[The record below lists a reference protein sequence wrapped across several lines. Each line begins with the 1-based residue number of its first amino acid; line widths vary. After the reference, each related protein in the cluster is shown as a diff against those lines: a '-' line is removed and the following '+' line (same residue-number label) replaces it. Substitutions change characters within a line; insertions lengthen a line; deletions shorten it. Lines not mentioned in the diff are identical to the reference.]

1 LIGATR
7 EAERPE
13 NGGFT
18 EWPGDDC
25 SSGAGMIYR
34 RHPKTP
40 EEGSLLKAVPLVVLF
55 LSATMLPAS
64 ANMQAACTEDALRL
78 CNAYIPNEARVKS
91 CLARNKAKLS
101 PACKPAFGGKR

>member
-1 LIGATR
+1 
-7 EAERPE
+7 
-13 NGGFT
+13 
-18 EWPGDDC
+18 
-25 SSGAGMIYR
+25 MIYR

-40 EEGSLLKAVPLVVLF
+40 EEGSLFKAVPFVVLF
-55 LSATMLPAS
+55 LSTTMLPAS

-78 CNAYIPNEARVKS
+78 CNAFIPDEGRVKS